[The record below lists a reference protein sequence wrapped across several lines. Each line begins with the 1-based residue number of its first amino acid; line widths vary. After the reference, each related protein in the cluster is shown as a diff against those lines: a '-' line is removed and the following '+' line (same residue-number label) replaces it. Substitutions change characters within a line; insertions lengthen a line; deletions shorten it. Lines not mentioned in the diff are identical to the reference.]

1 MIDINVCFASND
13 GYAPYMGTAIASL
26 LSNAEDDENI
36 NIYIISENIND
47 LNKQKLLSLKK
58 IRDCNINFIEPKE
71 EIFKYISKYNM
82 KANSTWFRLSIP
94 SLIPN
99 AEKIVYLD
107 GDMIINSSLRELFS
121 DDMEDYYAYVVEDII
136 DKIDEVKGPIG
147 FSKTDKYFNAGFLM
161 INNKLWI
168 RDNLE
173 EKFYNAVD
181 SMPILGYKD
190 QDILNYCLKNRVKFI
205 DKKWDFID
213 DKSYHSNIYK
223 YSMDNINILHCVA
236 KPWKITACKSY
247 FADEF
252 WKYYQLTPWFLER
265 PIDAIQTIL
274 AQKYGD
280 YEKTKLKINDVKCFG
295 VYHNRNTLEI
305 VIFFIKIRIE
315 MSFKNV
321 NKIAW
326 FIPVKKWRESFKRAF
341 DV

>member
-58 IRDCNINFIEPKE
+58 IRDCNISFLEPKE

-121 DDMEDYYAYVVEDII
+121 DDMEDYYAYVVEDIM
-136 DKIDEVKGPIG
+136 DKIDDVKGPIG

-168 RDNLE
+168 KDNLE

-181 SMPILGYKD
+181 TMPILGYKD

-205 DKKWDFID
+205 DKKWDFLD
-213 DKSYHSNIYK
+213 NKSCYK
-223 YSMDNINILHCVA
+223 EISINLNDINIIHCIG
-236 KPWKITACKSY
+236 KPWKKECNTAF

-280 YEKTKLKINDVKCFG
+280 YEETKLKINDVRFFG

-326 FIPVKKWRESFKRAF
+326 FIPVKKWREAFKRAF

>member
-26 LSNAEDDENI
+26 LSNAEDDDNI

-58 IRDCNINFIEPKE
+58 IRDCNISFVEPKE

-82 KANSTWFRLSIP
+82 KVNSTWFRLSIP

-107 GDMIINSSLRELFS
+107 GDMIINSSLRELFL
-121 DDMEDYYAYVVEDII
+121 DDMEDYYAYVVEDVM

-147 FSKTDKYFNAGFLM
+147 FSKADKYFNAGFLM

-168 RDNLE
+168 RDKLE
-173 EKFYNAVD
+173 EKFYNTVD
-181 SMPILGYKD
+181 TMPILGYKD

-205 DKKWDFID
+205 N
-213 DKSYHSNIYK
+213 KSWNYLPLKSLYTGESIENIKIFHYAA
-223 YSMDNINILHCVA
+223 SA
-236 KPWKITACKSY
+236 KPWNNNGRVFY
-247 FADEF
+247 FVDEF
-252 WKYYQLTPWFLER
+252 WKYYQLTPWFLEH

-274 AQKYGD
+274 AQKYSD
-280 YEKTKLKINDVKCFG
+280 YEETKLKINDVKCFG

>member
-13 GYAPYMGTAIASL
+13 RYAPYMGTAIASL
-26 LSNAEDDENI
+26 LSNAEDDENV
-36 NIYIISENIND
+36 NIYIISENINNS
-47 LNKQKLLSLKK
+47 NKEKILSLKK
-58 IRDCNINFIEPKE
+58 IRDCNISFVEPKE

-99 AEKIVYLD
+99 AEKIIYLD
-107 GDMIINSSLRELFS
+107 GDMIVNSSLRELFL
-121 DDMEDYYAYVVEDII
+121 DDMKDNYAYVVEDII
-136 DKIDEVKGPIG
+136 NQMEVKGAIG
-147 FSKTDKYFNAGFLM
+147 FSKSDKYFNAGFLM

-168 RDNLE
+168 KDNLE
-173 EKFYNAVD
+173 EKFYNAVNT
-181 SMPILGYKD
+181 MPLLSYKD

-205 DKKWDFID
+205 N
-213 DKSYHSNIYK
+213 KSWNYMPLKSLYTGKSIENIKIFHYAA
-223 YSMDNINILHCVA
+223 SV
-236 KPWKITACKSY
+236 KPWNDNGRIFY
-247 FADEF
+247 FVDEF

-280 YEKTKLKINDVKCFG
+280 YEETKLKINDVKCFG
-295 VYHNRNTLEI
+295 IYHNRNTLEI

-326 FIPVKKWRESFKRAF
+326 FIPVKKWREAFKRAF